1 MKNALVYGGIAFL
14 LLSILVSIAL
24 YVDSSNKLAKLDQ
37 RAREIRG
44 QIDTLKAQN
53 AGPPGAS
60 GSAGPPGRDGTDGT
74 PGTPGTP
81 GKDGPRGPD
90 GPKGADGS
98 PGNPGPAGQPGPA
111 NIGPAGADCE
121 EDTTTTTV
129 LGIFVGLFGVGFL
142 AFGWYYFGGD
152 IRHQFNLNTQRRR
165 KASTAAPQQSAV
177 GSIASGVAPA
187 ASPAS
192 ASASGAGTTQSRW
205 NTVKNKVTNKM
216 IPTVFT
222 RRKSEVFSL

>member
-142 AFGWYYFGGD
+142 AFGWTSD
-152 IRHQFNLNTQRRR
+152 ISSISTHNDAEKPQQRRR
-165 KASTAAPQQSAV
+165 SSLRWGLSRLGWHLRRLSRLRLVLERSKV
-177 GSIASGVAPA
+177 GGID
-187 ASPAS
+187 
-192 ASASGAGTTQSRW
+192 
-205 NTVKNKVTNKM
+205 
-216 IPTVFT
+216 
-222 RRKSEVFSL
+222 